1 MKHNLDKILEKLLIS
16 NTKTI
21 YHYTTT
27 PALFN
32 GILTEKDICL
42 WATNVQ
48 YLNDPSEFFG
58 FKIIQFL
65 LEKDY
70 SKENLQEFFKVTA
83 DNYFVTSFSKHS
95 DYLPMWSMYGANG
108 TGISLGFD
116 REKIEKNSDSGIANC
131 YYIKNEKILKTVFG
145 VEKIDEIGNFFYPQT
160 SNPSKI
166 EVLSYFT
173 RKILNLFIFIFL
185 AKNQSYKY
193 EKELRLITNLRVFR
207 IEDCNTTEGITNLVT
222 QLTKNPLDLKILEEE
237 TQKIKY
243 RTKNNLIIPYI
254 EHHFPKEALKE
265 IIIGPTNQMD
275 LSEQSIQTYLDHLG
289 YGHVKIKRSEVPYR
303 G

>member
-70 SKENLQEFFKVTA
+70 SKEFLQEFYKITT

-116 REKIEKNSDSGIANC
+116 RAKIEKSSDSGIANC
-131 YYIKNEKILKTVFG
+131 YYIKNENILKTVFG
-145 VEKIDEIGNFFYPQT
+145 GEKKDEIGNFFYPQT
-160 SNPSKI
+160 SNPSKK

-173 RKILNLFIFIFL
+173 RKILNLFTFIYL

-193 EKELRLITNLRVFR
+193 EKELRLITNLRVFH
-207 IEDCNTTEGITNLVT
+207 IEDCNTTEAITNIVT

-237 TQKIKY
+237 KQKIKY

-254 EHHFPKEALKE
+254 EHHFPKETLKE

-275 LSEQSIQTYLDHLG
+275 LSEQSIRTYLDHLG
-289 YGHVKIKRSEVPYR
+289 YEHVKIKRSEVPYR